1 VDPKRIS
8 TAIYLA
14 VAVIAVLLAYVAIRA
29 ALV

>member
-29 ALV
+29 ALA